1 MGLFSGIV
9 LVCVGFLEWI
19 LIGFAIGGF
28 RWFEFVMGLG
38 LGLPLR
44 VVGIVGCYF
53 YFICGFNGWR
63 GWCSLDF

>member
-44 VVGIVGCYF
+44 VVKTMGCCCF
-53 YFICGFNGWR
+53 FFFFSGVDG
-63 GWCSLDF
+63 

>member
-9 LVCVGFLEWI
+9 LVCVNCVGFLEWI

-44 VVGIVGCYF
+44 VVGIVGYCF
-53 YFICGFNGWR
+53 YFILFYLW
-63 GWCSLDF
+63 F